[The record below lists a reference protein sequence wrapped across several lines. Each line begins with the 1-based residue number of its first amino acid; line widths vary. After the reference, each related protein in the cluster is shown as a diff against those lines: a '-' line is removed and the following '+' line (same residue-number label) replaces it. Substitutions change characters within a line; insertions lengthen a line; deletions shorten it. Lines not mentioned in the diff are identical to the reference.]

1 MNEFYQ
7 FQNENE
13 NPFLN
18 CAKTNPNPKQKS
30 KKSDRMTFGIST
42 WQSPME
48 CINAGM
54 DGYIQ
59 EKELIDW
66 LASQTPQLID
76 AFWRGVLPKIPLEL
90 IGV

>member
-1 MNEFYQ
+1 
-7 FQNENE
+7 
-13 NPFLN
+13 
-18 CAKTNPNPKQKS
+18 
-30 KKSDRMTFGIST
+30 
-42 WQSPME
+42 ME